1 MTPLAGRKTRSAFTN
16 RVKIKFFGC
25 FAFTLAACFGCV
37 DAHAQKVA
45 LSSMTFVCSPDP
57 IYVNASAMC
66 TAHVVGANIGPVT
79 GSVSLYLGS
88 QLLATIPLDSNGDAV
103 ASTAS
108 LAPAPGIYVVT
119 AVYSGDGEY
128 LSTQRDMALTV
139 YSGQVVI
146 TAETLV
152 CSPFAVFDGNLI
164 SCKMHIPGGATG
176 TVSFTIAGSVWA
188 SATVDQNGDAVVYNG
203 LQGAIAGDYLVAAT
217 YSGDSNFASA
227 TASTTAVAVPF
238 KPDPSAMSIGCSPAP
253 LVVGNNGSCTV
264 LVSGGVTGNVDLY
277 IHDQYQ
283 TTAQL
288 DSSGAATISNLFGT
302 LSTGSYSVRA
312 VYTGN
317 SNFDVA
323 SAATTI
329 NINTGA
335 ETPTLTIAC
344 NPTTLS
350 PGSGTNCTAQA
361 PVGATGSILFYI
373 GANEWTSVPLDGNGQ
388 AMAIPTPG
396 KDEWD
401 LSFLPVGS
409 YSVVAYYPGDQNFS
423 STSAG
428 VTVTIQTTKPV
439 PGMSVSCTPSALVT
453 GNLATCAASVGQG
466 ATGPVLFGLQ
476 GQPNTGLSLDPKG
489 NVVFQNQLAGA
500 SPGSYTLQ
508 ASYAGDINFAPASA
522 STTVTVSSQKVTP
535 TMNVSVSP
543 TVVSNGAPQS
553 ISIHVSG
560 GATGTVELNEGGYA
574 TVTLPLDFN
583 GSFAGGSHVSAGI
596 NGPLTLTFTYSGDA
610 NYSSVTQSS
619 GGSTSCAAQV
629 VGATSGTISLY
640 LDGSLQGTNGVDS
653 TGSVVI
659 VVPSSVL
666 TSGPHTVSAS
676 YFLADQ
682 TLSSTATQSISVG
695 SGSTQPPSS
704 GYSYSITDSNGNSGY
719 TANGN
724 ITAYTDSVNGQWALG
739 YDNLNRL
746 TSAATSTN
754 NYCWAYDSF
763 GNRTAQ
769 GSQST
774 ACPTPGSPIPSG
786 WTQMAVSAGNQL
798 VGTLDSNGNAIPL
811 YSYDSAG
818 NMLFAPGDNNILN
831 AVLYDGEGRVCA
843 TRQSISAG
851 LYSQTQYIYD
861 AEGNHV
867 AEGIIQDWTNGC
879 DITQNGFQQTKAYIV
894 GSDGEQMTEL
904 SVDANESFSWV
915 HTNVYANSQ
924 LIATYANDNGGTT
937 PQTGSLHFFLSDWLG
952 TKRLQTDYAGNTENT
967 WSNLPFG
974 DGLAPSGTGVSEQHF
989 TGKERD
995 AESGLDYFGARYY
1008 ASSAGHW
1015 MSPDWSAKIEP
1026 VPYAK
1031 LANPQS
1037 LNLYSYVENN
1047 PITGSDP
1054 DGHYRA
1060 PWLGGG
1066 GTNVGGMMGG
1076 SGSIYAAEQEA
1087 NQLFAEQ
1094 VAQDGKKAQQQS
1106 GCNCGTNHHF
1116 HTQNQAATA
1125 ALKAIFPTSEDQ
1137 LAEYGGRIYM
1147 NPDGKT
1153 YSYTTPVTQ
1162 GQNGTVDPDAGQ
1174 GMGNRLP
1181 AGTASAGEY
1190 HTHPD
1195 TLAHCC
1201 GQEGFSGQD
1210 GQRAVNQHIPTYIMA
1225 PSGTIYKLDGTHSS
1239 NYMTAPQSSWPA
1251 NGPIP

>member
-1 MTPLAGRKTRSAFTN
+1 MTPLTGRKTRSAFTN
-16 RVKIKFFGC
+16 RVKITFFGC

-66 TAHVVGANIGPVT
+66 TTHVVGANTGPVT

-119 AVYSGDGEY
+119 AVYSGDGAY
-128 LSTQRDMALTV
+128 QSTQRDMALTV
-139 YSGQVVI
+139 YSGQVII

-152 CSPFAVFDGNLI
+152 CTPFAVYDGNLI

-176 TVSFTIAGSVWA
+176 TVSFTIAGSAWA

-238 KPDPSAMSIGCSPAP
+238 KPDPSAMSIGCSPEP
-253 LVVGNNGSCTV
+253 LVIGNNGSCTV
-264 LVSGGVTGNVDLY
+264 LVSGGVTGSVDLY

-335 ETPTLTIAC
+335 EAPTLTIAC

-350 PGSGTNCTAQA
+350 PGSGANCTVQA
-361 PVGATGSILFYI
+361 PVGATGNIVFYI

-388 AMAIPTPG
+388 ATAVPTPG
-396 KDEWD
+396 KDVWD
-401 LSFLPVGS
+401 LSIMPVGS

-453 GNLATCAASVGQG
+453 GSLATCAASVGQG

-476 GQPNTGLSLDPKG
+476 GQPNTGLSLDPNG

-553 ISIHVSG
+553 VSIHVSG

-574 TVTLPLDFN
+574 TVTLPLDSN

-596 NGPLTLTFTYSGDA
+596 VGPLTLTFTYSGDA
-610 NYSSVTQSS
+610 NYSSVTQAVPITIGTNVLTLSCTPSVISS

-629 VGATSGTISLY
+629 VGATTGTISIY
-640 LDGSLQGTNGVDS
+640 LDGSLQGTSGVDP

-666 TSGPHTVSAS
+666 ASGPHTVSAS

-695 SGSTQPPSS
+695 SGSTQPSPS
-704 GYSYSITDSNGNSGY
+704 GYSYSITDSNGNPGY
-719 TANGN
+719 AANGN
-724 ITAYTDSVNGQWALG
+724 VTAYTDSVNGQWALG

-746 TSAATSTN
+746 TSAAAGAN
-754 NYCWAYDSF
+754 NYCWTYDSF

-769 GSQST
+769 VMQST
-774 ACPTPGSPIPSG
+774 ACPTPGSSIPSS
-786 WTQMAVSAGNQL
+786 WTQLSVSSNNQFL
-798 VGTLDSNGNAIPL
+798 GVLGASPYI
-811 YSYDSAG
+811 YDGAG
-818 NMLFAPGDNNILN
+818 NMQVTSGDGGILS
-831 AVLYDGEGRVCA
+831 AVLYDAEGRICA
-843 TRQSISAG
+843 TRQPISAG
-851 LYSQTQYIYD
+851 LFSQTQYIYD
-861 AEGNHV
+861 AEGNRV
-867 AEGIIQDWTNGC
+867 AEGIITDWSQGC
-879 DITQNGFQQTKAYIV
+879 DVIQNGFQQTKAYIV
-894 GSDGEQMTEL
+894 GPHGEQMTE
-904 SVDANESFSWV
+904 VAVTGNGNAAWT
-915 HTNVYANSQ
+915 HTNVYANGG
-924 LIATYANDNGGTT
+924 LIATYSNENGGIT
-937 PQTGSLHFFLSDWLG
+937 PLAGVLHFVLSDWLG
-952 TKRLQTDYAGNTENT
+952 TKRVQTAYDGTNENA

-974 DGLAPSGTGVSEQHF
+974 DGLQPNCSSCSGGDASEQHF

-995 AESGLDYFGARYY
+995 TESGLDYFGARYY
-1008 ASSAGHW
+1008 SSNMGRW
-1015 MSPDWSAKIEP
+1015 MSPDWAAKPEA
-1026 VPYAK
+1026 VPYSK
-1031 LANPQS
+1031 LDNPQS
-1037 LNLYSYVENN
+1037 LNLYGYVLNN
-1047 PITGSDP
+1047 PLSQADP
-1054 DGHYRA
+1054 DGHCCWDA
-1060 PWLGGG
+1060 TKQWLGEHPR
-1066 GTNVGGMMGG
+1066 T
-1076 SGSIYAAEQEA
+1076 A
-1087 NQLFAEQ
+1087 
-1094 VAQDGKKAQQQS
+1094 
-1106 GCNCGTNHHF
+1106 
-1116 HTQNQAATA
+1116 QAATGVGKIA
-1125 ALKAIFPTSEDQ
+1125 VGGGLVATIAGGDVPGSVVGVGLVVSGTISAVTSIVSGVTDVTGAATNTNVEGAQKALDSVSNVPALVTTAATGNPQAGAAVGTLADAAQLAAKPQEALKNAATMAD
-1137 LAEYGGRIYM
+1137 AV
-1147 NPDGKT
+1147 KT
-1153 YSYTTPVTQ
+1153 
-1162 GQNGTVDPDAGQ
+1162 G
-1174 GMGNRLP
+1174 
-1181 AGTASAGEY
+1181 AGTADLVKSGASAAANAMR
-1190 HTHPD
+1190 P
-1195 TLAHCC
+1195 
-1201 GQEGFSGQD
+1201 
-1210 GQRAVNQHIPTYIMA
+1210 PPPPPPPP
-1225 PSGTIYKLDGTHSS
+1225 PSCSVAGACK
-1239 NYMTAPQSSWPA
+1239 
-1251 NGPIP
+1251 